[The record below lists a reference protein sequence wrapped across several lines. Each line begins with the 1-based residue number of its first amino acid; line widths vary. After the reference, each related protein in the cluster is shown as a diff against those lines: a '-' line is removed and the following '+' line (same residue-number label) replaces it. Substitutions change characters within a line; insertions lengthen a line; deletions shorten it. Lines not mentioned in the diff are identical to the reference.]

1 MAGPLNGVRVLDFTH
16 ALAGSYATMVLGD
29 LGAEILKVEPPT
41 GDKAR
46 LQGPKVKDVSTYFFS
61 INRGKKGLVI
71 DLRTAA
77 GKEIALKLVKMVDV
91 VAENFTPGTMDRL
104 GLGYEVL
111 KKQNKKV
118 IYAALS
124 GFGQTGPYR
133 DKPALDIV
141 IQAMGGLMSMTG
153 PENGEPV
160 RAGVSI
166 GDIAGGLFLAIGI
179 LAALHEREQS
189 GQGQM
194 LDLSMLDCQVAI
206 LENAYIRYL
215 TTGEIARPIGTKHQ
229 VSAIHQAFPTKD
241 GHIAFTVGGLDQWT
255 VFLETIGRLD
265 LLSEVKY
272 HDRYTRH
279 QNLPELEPLII
290 AALSKATT
298 AEWIKKFEAVSIPC
312 GPINNIAQAAASPQ
326 LKQRSM
332 IVELP
337 CPAAEKGILKAV
349 NSPLKLSRTPSQV
362 TEGAPDLG
370 EDTEEVLSSLLG
382 MKSSEISALK
392 KQGVIMPTDPVT

>member
-1 MAGPLNGVRVLDFTH
+1 MAGPLNGIRVLDFTH
-16 ALAGSYATMVLGD
+16 ALAGSYATMILGD

-46 LQGPKVKDVSTYFFS
+46 MQGPKVKDVSTYFFS

-71 DLRTAA
+71 DLHTAA
-77 GKEIALKLVKMVDV
+77 GKEIALKLVKIVDI

-111 KKQNKKV
+111 KKQNKRI

-153 PENGEPV
+153 PEGGEPV

-166 GDIAGGLFLAIGI
+166 GDIAGGLFLTVGI
-179 LAALHEREQS
+179 LAALHERERS
-189 GQGQM
+189 GQGQVI
-194 LDLSMLDCQVAI
+194 DLSMLDCQVAI

-215 TTGEIARPIGTKHQ
+215 TTGEIARPMGTKHQ

-279 QNLPELEPLII
+279 QNLHELEPVII

-298 AEWIKKFEAVSIPC
+298 AEWIQRFEAVAIPC
-312 GPINNIAQAAASPQ
+312 GPINNISQAAASPQ
-326 LKQRSM
+326 LKHRSM
-332 IVELP
+332 FVELP
-337 CPAAEKGILKAV
+337 CPAAERGILKAV
-349 NSPLKLSRTPSQV
+349 NSPLKLSRTPPQV
-362 TEGAPDLG
+362 TEGAPELG
-370 EDTEEVLSSLLG
+370 EDTEKVLSSLLG

-392 KQGVIMPTDPVT
+392 KQGVITPTDPVS